1 MDYVLFVECFGI
13 CVTVYVYRIFV
24 SLFSFIRSYSYG
36 FCIFFFQSI
45 AFPLWTRMFYIWLVR
60 RVHVLQLFRHNTVSL
75 VVLVVFA
82 FTTFNLCTNAIVLPM
97 NKRIFL
103 NGAHGGL
110 YVTFQPLCWRRSE
123 RWTYTAVPQY
133 ISLT

>member
-36 FCIFFFQSI
+36 FCIFFSI
-45 AFPLWTRMFYIWLVR
+45 HCISSMDSDVLYLVSSTCFMYCNFFGIILYRLWCWLFL
-60 RVHVLQLFRHNTVSL
+60 HSQ
-75 VVLVVFA
+75 
-82 FTTFNLCTNAIVLPM
+82 TFNLCTNAIVLPM